1 MRRRPAVV
9 SILPKVAFG
18 ATRVARMIADTRREP
33 RTQGAFRAQRLR
45 TSQVFC
51 SAARSSPVEIG
62 IEIGFLGTCFDSDF
76 DFDFDEYVSS
86 A

>member
-1 MRRRPAVV
+1 
-9 SILPKVAFG
+9 
-18 ATRVARMIADTRREP
+18 MIADTRREP

-51 SAARSSPVEIG
+51 SAASASPVEIG
-62 IEIGFLGTCFDSDF
+62 IEIGIGIGFLGTCFDSDF
-76 DFDFDEYVSS
+76 DSDFDFDFDFDEYVSS